1 MHICGSRPL
10 LVLLKVHTR
19 PAGTWSHARARSSER
34 LRPHRC
40 DLAFVAT
47 PALLVA
53 TCKTAAA
60 AAAAAR
66 AITALEAALQACL
79 PSSPSWRAL
88 ALIPESHQLA
98 TAAWPNLP
106 QAAWRSASPLTRAQ
120 TWSWC
125 TSTSPRPS
133 SPAPT
138 CSSLTPSTVSP
149 SNTQLR
155 LGDREQPLCPGCSAS
170 GLDDDDCCLP
180 LDLRRHV
187 GARGGGRGW
196 QDRHHTQRRQPG
208 GADLLGGHLPSRCAR
223 RCAFCNGALQLA
235 SMPNPRPIWRP
246 ADGPPKCSRGAQ
258 LCMEQVQ
265 QGF

>member
-98 TAAWPNLP
+98 TAAWPALP

-138 CSSLTPSTVSP
+138 CSSLTQSTVSH
-149 SNTQLR
+149 SNTTISARWWGACAVLQRCFITNGNAWSR
-155 LGDREQPLCPGCSAS
+155 LLAPRPAQ
-170 GLDDDDCCLP
+170 
-180 LDLRRHV
+180 
-187 GARGGGRGW
+187 ARGSMRW
-196 QDRHHTQRRQPG
+196 RPWMARSSSHAKT
-208 GADLLGGHLPSRCAR
+208 AAR
-223 RCAFCNGALQLA
+223 RC
-235 SMPNPRPIWRP
+235 
-246 ADGPPKCSRGAQ
+246 
-258 LCMEQVQ
+258 
-265 QGF
+265 